1 MIKLLLKY
9 SSKFDI
15 TPPRSNCAYRR
26 PTSTGATWNG
36 SLLPITVKVNIK
48 FGKDRLRRLGEPAP
62 FWGEGLVRV
71 MKGDSLLVSSAA
83 LVIWLLA
90 TLYVAVVCLAYPFD
104 RLCSVLE
111 FVVASLMWLS
121 VRL

>member
-1 MIKLLLKY
+1 M
-9 SSKFDI
+9 
-15 TPPRSNCAYRR
+15 
-26 PTSTGATWNG
+26 
-36 SLLPITVKVNIK
+36 
-48 FGKDRLRRLGEPAP
+48 
-62 FWGEGLVRV
+62 VRV